1 MRIIRMERLLDKGP
15 FSASEAWA
23 QIETQ
28 IITCMSALEW
38 PQGSGKFLLH
48 DQPGKRR
55 GQGSGAKPI
64 KDGFMLCLKRHN
76 WLVQHKLS
84 IATAKKPGPIDA
96 AYRVGDQHFALEWET
111 GNISSSHR
119 SINKMVIGMMKGL
132 LVGGALI
139 VPTRAMYKYLTDR
152 VGNYEELEPYFDV
165 WRAVDLEN
173 ALLVV
178 IAIEHDGVSKDVPR
192 IPKGTNGRAL
202 I

>member
-1 MRIIRMERLLDKGP
+1 MRIMRIEKLLDKGP

-23 QIETQ
+23 QLEEQ
-28 IITCMSALEW
+28 LRGCMKALEW
-38 PQGSGKFLLH
+38 PRGSGKFLLH
-48 DQPGKRR
+48 DQSGKKR
-55 GQGSGAKPI
+55 GQGSGVKPI
-64 KDGFMLCLKRHN
+64 KNGFMLCLQRHG

-84 IATAKKPGPIDA
+84 IATVKKPGPMDA
-96 AYRVGDQHFALEWET
+96 AYAVGDQYFGLEWET

-119 SINKMVIGMMKGL
+119 SLNKMVLGMTKGVL
-132 LVGGALI
+132 IGGALI

-165 WRAVDLEN
+165 WRRVELEN
-173 ALLVV
+173 ALLII
-178 IAIEHDGVSKDVPR
+178 IAIEHDGVSADVPR